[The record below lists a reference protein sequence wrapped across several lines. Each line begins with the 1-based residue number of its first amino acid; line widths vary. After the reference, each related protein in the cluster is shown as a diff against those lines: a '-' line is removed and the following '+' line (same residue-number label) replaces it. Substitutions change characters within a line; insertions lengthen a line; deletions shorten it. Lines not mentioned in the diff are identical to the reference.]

1 MAEAK
6 ASTKSTTKKAATA
19 AAKPAAKAAPKK
31 AAPVK
36 KAAAPKAAAARKP
49 VAKPAAK
56 LAARVGNGGGNV
68 RVTPEQRYR
77 MIAEAA
83 YYQAEKRGFV
93 GGDCAQDWLD
103 AEAEIDSLLSKM

>member
-6 ASTKSTTKKAATA
+6 VSTKSTTKKAATAA

-36 KAAAPKAAAARKP
+36 KAAAPKAATAR
-49 VAKPAAK
+49 KPAAK
-56 LAARVGNGGGNV
+56 AGNGGASKV

-103 AEAEIDSLLSKM
+103 AEAEIDSLLGKM